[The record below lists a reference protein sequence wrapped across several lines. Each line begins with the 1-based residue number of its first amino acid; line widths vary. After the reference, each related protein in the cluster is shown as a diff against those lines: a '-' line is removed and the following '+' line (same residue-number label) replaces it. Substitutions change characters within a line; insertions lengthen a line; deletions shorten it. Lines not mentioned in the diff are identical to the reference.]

1 MISTKSLKVEA
12 SRDLEEKLIS
22 PVKSAVWTGTDLKTS
37 APEAVAVPG
46 ELGQHSPALVQAS
59 SPPDSDSGL
68 TVAKPVAAKTTRSSL
83 QASTWDGV
91 FAAIFANIA
100 GGVLLSSFLVELDAS
115 TVQIGMVMA
124 IPMLV
129 NLIQPLG
136 AYLANQTT
144 SRHWYGLIVY
154 IPSRL
159 LWLFLVLGILVAG
172 QQVSPN
178 TLIQWTFGIVLISNI
193 LAALGS
199 ASWFSWMTTLV
210 PARLRGRYFGI
221 RNSAVSLCTLVSVPL
236 AAWGVS
242 AWPGGTLQGY
252 GVILL
257 LGTLAGL
264 LSVGFQYWMKDVN
277 PQAQVA
283 SLPKANQQLA
293 AADQT
298 LEATQS
304 PPAKLTAAWQDP
316 NLINFLIYF
325 GFWAFAIN
333 LSSPFFNI
341 YLLDNLGLDVRW
353 VTLYNSLTAGTNLLM
368 LIFWGKLSDRSGNR
382 PLLLLVGILVAVT
395 PLFWLGIGTD
405 ALSLWLWLPLLHIFM
420 GSTWPAIELCSN
432 NIQMAI
438 APVKNHATFF
448 AIAAAVAGGCGACGT
463 LLGGSLAQLAD
474 YGGLPGMFAL
484 SSVLRLAALLPLIFV
499 HEHRGQSL
507 IQMAQTITAGVRPL
521 LKPLPVKRSVL
532 PARMKS

>member
-46 ELGQHSPALVQAS
+46 ELEQHSPAPVQAD
-59 SPPDSDSGL
+59 PRTETSDSGL
-68 TVAKPVAAKTTRSSL
+68 TVTQSASAKTTRSSL

-100 GGVLLSSFLVELDAS
+100 GGVLLSNFLVELEAS
-115 TVQIGMVMA
+115 TVQLGMVMA

-144 SRHWYGLIVY
+144 SRHWYGLIVF
-154 IPSRL
+154 IPARL

-178 TLIQWTFGIVLISNI
+178 TLIQWTFGIVLVSNI

-210 PARLRGRYFGI
+210 PARLRGCYFGI

-277 PQAQVA
+277 PQAQA
-283 SLPKANQQLA
+283 ATLPEAKQQSTA
-293 AADQT
+293 AIET
-298 LEATQS
+298 LEVVPTT
-304 PPAKLTAAWQDP
+304 PAKASAWQDP

-382 PLLLLVGILVAVT
+382 PLLLLVGILVALT

-521 LKPLPVKRSVL
+521 LKPLPVKMLAL
-532 PARMKS
+532 PARVKS

>member
-22 PVKSAVWTGTDLKTS
+22 PVKTAVRAGTDLKTNT
-37 APEAVAVPG
+37 PEAVGVSGDEPEQNVPI
-46 ELGQHSPALVQAS
+46 LAPA
-59 SPPDSDSGL
+59 DSDPGL
-68 TVAKPVAAKTTRSSL
+68 TAPQSSGPKTTRSSL

-100 GGVLLSSFLVELDAS
+100 GGVLLSSFLVELKAS

-144 SRHWYGLIVY
+144 SRHWFGLVVY

-172 QQVSPN
+172 QQVSSH
-178 TLIQWTFGIVLISNI
+178 TLIQWTFGIVLVSNI

-236 AAWGVS
+236 AAWGIS

-252 GVILL
+252 GMILL

-264 LSVGFQYWMKDVN
+264 LSIGFQYWMKDVN
-277 PQAQVA
+277 PQAQA
-283 SLPKANQQLA
+283 AALPRAKQQLA
-293 AADQT
+293 AAEGG
-298 LEATQS
+298 EATAT
-304 PPAKLTAAWQDP
+304 PPAKLAARIWQDP

-368 LIFWGKLSDRSGNR
+368 LIFWGRLSDRSGNR
-382 PLLLLVGILVAVT
+382 PLLILVGILVAVT

-420 GSTWPAIELCSN
+420 GSTWPAIELGSN

-499 HEHRGQSL
+499 HEHRGQPL
-507 IQMAQTITAGVRPL
+507 IQMAQAITAGVRPL
-521 LKPLPVKRSVL
+521 LKPLPVKVPTL